1 MSELIPRDPPEAS
14 PGQTPRPE
22 PGSREDRRRRICLF
36 DYLLHIVGLLLSAGL
51 LSVIALIVNYLKRDE
66 ANGTVYRSHMDWMI
80 ATFWWTLLWLVLV
93 SPLWLLFF
101 LPGALA
107 YALVWLWYLY
117 RCLKGWLRFNDQRW
131 PQTQTRTHI
140 QEPA

>member
-1 MSELIPRDPPEAS
+1 MGDFDLKDAA
-14 PGQTPRPE
+14 GKA
-22 PGSREDRRRRICLF
+22 GNDRLVMQIL
-36 DYLLHIVGLLLSAGL
+36 YGLHTLAWFSAGVFAL
-51 LSVIALIVNYLKRDE
+51 LALIINYLRRADE
-66 ANGTVYRSHMDWMI
+66 TEPLYLAHHRYMI
-80 ATFWWTLLWLVLV
+80 ATFWWTLLWLVLL

-117 RCLKGWLRFNDQRW
+117 RCLKGWLRFNVQRW
-131 PQTQTRTHI
+131 PQTQAQTQI

>member
-1 MSELIPRDPPEAS
+1 MGD
-14 PGQTPRPE
+14 
-22 PGSREDRRRRICLF
+22 F
-36 DYLLHIVGLLLSAGL
+36 DLKDSAGKTGNDRL
-51 LSVIALIVNYLKRDE
+51 VMQILYGLHTLAWFSAGVFALVALIINYLRRADE
-66 ANGTVYRSHMDWMI
+66 REPLFLAHHRYMI
-80 ATFWWTLLWLVLV
+80 ATFWWTLLWLVLL
-93 SPLWLLFF
+93 SPLWLVFF

-131 PQTQTRTHI
+131 PQLQTQTHI

>member
-1 MSELIPRDPPEAS
+1 MGD
-14 PGQTPRPE
+14 
-22 PGSREDRRRRICLF
+22 F
-36 DYLLHIVGLLLSAGL
+36 DLKDAAGKVGNDLLVMQILYGLHTLAWFSAGVFAL
-51 LSVIALIVNYLKRDE
+51 LALIINYLRRADE
-66 ANGTVYRSHMDWMI
+66 TEPLYLAHHRYMI
-80 ATFWWTLLWLVLV
+80 ATFWWTLLWLVLL

-131 PQTQTRTHI
+131 PQTQAQTQI

>member
-1 MSELIPRDPPEAS
+1 MGDFDLKDAT
-14 PGQTPRPE
+14 GKTDN
-22 PGSREDRRRRICLF
+22 DRVVMHIL
-36 DYLLHIVGLLLSAGL
+36 YGLHTLAWFSAGVFAL
-51 LSVIALIVNYLKRDE
+51 VALIINYLRRADE
-66 ANGTVYRSHMDWMI
+66 TEPLYLAHHRYMI
-80 ATFWWTLLWLVLV
+80 ATFWWTLLWLVLL
-93 SPLWLLFF
+93 SPLWLVFF

-131 PQTQTRTHI
+131 PQLQTQPHI

>member
-1 MSELIPRDPPEAS
+1 MGD
-14 PGQTPRPE
+14 
-22 PGSREDRRRRICLF
+22 F
-36 DYLLHIVGLLLSAGL
+36 DLKDSAGKNGNDRL
-51 LSVIALIVNYLKRDE
+51 VMQILYGLHTLAWFSAGVFALVALIINYLRRTDE
-66 ANGTVYRSHMDWMI
+66 SEPLYLAHHRYMI

-107 YALVWLWYLY
+107 YVLVWLWYLY

-131 PQTQTRTHI
+131 PQTQTRTHT

>member
-1 MSELIPRDPPEAS
+1 MGDFDLKDV
-14 PGQTPRPE
+14 PGKTDN
-22 PGSREDRRRRICLF
+22 DRLVMHIL
-36 DYLLHIVGLLLSAGL
+36 YGLHTLAWFSAGVFAL
-51 LSVIALIVNYLKRDE
+51 VALIINYLRRADE
-66 ANGTVYRSHMDWMI
+66 TEPLYLAHHRYMI
-80 ATFWWTLLWLVLV
+80 ATFWWTLLWLVLL

-107 YALVWLWYLY
+107 YALVWMWYLY

-131 PQTQTRTHI
+131 PQFQTQTHI

>member
-1 MSELIPRDPPEAS
+1 MGDFDLKDAA
-14 PGQTPRPE
+14 GKA
-22 PGSREDRRRRICLF
+22 GNDRLVMQIL
-36 DYLLHIVGLLLSAGL
+36 YGLHTLAWFSAGVFAL
-51 LSVIALIVNYLKRDE
+51 LALIINYLRRADE
-66 ANGTVYRSHMDWMI
+66 TEPLYLAHHSYMI
-80 ATFWWTLLWLVLV
+80 ATFWWTLLWLVLL

-131 PQTQTRTHI
+131 PQTQAQTQI
-140 QEPA
+140 QEPP

>member
-1 MSELIPRDPPEAS
+1 MQILYGLHTLAWFSVGVFA
-14 PGQTPRPE
+14 
-22 PGSREDRRRRICLF
+22 
-36 DYLLHIVGLLLSAGL
+36 LL
-51 LSVIALIVNYLKRDE
+51 ALIINYLRLADE
-66 ANGTVYRSHMDWMI
+66 REPLFLAHHRYMI

-131 PQTQTRTHI
+131 PQTQTQTQI
-140 QEPA
+140 QEHA

>member
-1 MSELIPRDPPEAS
+1 MGD
-14 PGQTPRPE
+14 
-22 PGSREDRRRRICLF
+22 F
-36 DYLLHIVGLLLSAGL
+36 DLKDSAGKTDNDRL
-51 LSVIALIVNYLKRDE
+51 VMQILYGLHTLAWFSAGVFALVALIINYLRRADE
-66 ANGTVYRSHMDWMI
+66 SEPLYLAHHRYMI
-80 ATFWWTLLWLVLV
+80 ATFWWTLLWLVLL

-131 PQTQTRTHI
+131 PQLQTQPHI

>member
-1 MSELIPRDPPEAS
+1 MCDFDLKDAA
-14 PGQTPRPE
+14 GKA
-22 PGSREDRRRRICLF
+22 GNDRLVMQIL
-36 DYLLHIVGLLLSAGL
+36 YGLHTLAWFSAGVFAL
-51 LSVIALIVNYLKRDE
+51 LALIINYLRRADE
-66 ANGTVYRSHMDWMI
+66 TEPLYLAHHRYMI
-80 ATFWWTLLWLVLV
+80 ATFWWTLLWLVLL

-131 PQTQTRTHI
+131 PQTQAQTQI

>member
-1 MSELIPRDPPEAS
+1 MGDFDLKDV
-14 PGQTPRPE
+14 PGKTDN
-22 PGSREDRRRRICLF
+22 DRLVMHIL
-36 DYLLHIVGLLLSAGL
+36 YGLHTLAWFSAGVFAL
-51 LSVIALIVNYLKRDE
+51 VALIINYLRRADE
-66 ANGTVYRSHMDWMI
+66 TEPLYLAHHRYMI
-80 ATFWWTLLWLVLV
+80 ATFWWTLLWLVLL

-131 PQTQTRTHI
+131 PQTQTHTHI
-140 QEPA
+140 QEHA